1 MCLYGHPNK
10 AWEVTLPSEEVP
22 PELPEPTLGINFA
35 RDDVSRRDWISLV
48 AVHSDSWLLSVAF
61 YLGIRLNHHERMT
74 LDEECCVRFYLK
86 MSGWLQSIHW
96 RKVCWLKESLRK

>member
-1 MCLYGHPNK
+1 MCHK
-10 AWEVTLPSEEVP
+10 AFLVGTCFEEEKLNEGTSICNDVMELMMWLCLLKIGFDSMLRWECHLM
-22 PELPEPTLGINFA
+22 F
-35 RDDVSRRDWISLV
+35 SRMYQGNRM
-48 AVHSDSWLLSVAF
+48 F
-61 YLGIRLNHHERMT
+61 YYLERMT